1 MTAITTND
9 IRALRAKTGAGL
21 MDCKRALEEAKGE
34 EVGAEL
40 ILKEKGLAE
49 VEKRAERPAREG
61 RVFLHRE
68 GSRAALVALVCETD
82 FVARNA
88 EFLIAGSRIAARA
101 CELGLQ
107 APDRETEGEVSG
119 LASLLKE
126 NIGIKGMVFVEARPG
141 ESLDLYLHGEGSIG
155 VALRAR
161 LEGGT
166 GTARGE
172 AEAFLHDLALH
183 IAAFGPLFV
192 DQSHIPESYK
202 EDLEESFR
210 KDMAEDERLRGKN
223 AKMLENILAGKMRKG
238 LASISLIDQAFVK
251 DESLTVATAIA
262 RLREAGGVLLSLVD
276 FSRLKIGE

>member
-34 EVGAEL
+34 EVAAEL
-40 ILKEKGLAE
+40 ILKEKGLADA
-49 VEKRAERPAREG
+49 EKRSERIAREG
-61 RVFLHRE
+61 RVFLHRD
-68 GSRAALVALVCETD
+68 GPRAALVALVCETD

-88 EFLIAGSRIAARA
+88 EFRMAGSRIAARA

-107 APDRETEGEVSG
+107 AADRVTEGEISG
-119 LASLLKE
+119 LASILKE
-126 NIGIKGMVFVEARPG
+126 NIGIKGMSFLEAGPG

-166 GTARGE
+166 GTGRGE
-172 AEAFLHDLALH
+172 AEARLHDLALH

-192 DQSHIPESYK
+192 DQSRIPESYK
-202 EDLEESFR
+202 EELEESFR
-210 KDMAEDERLRGKN
+210 RDMAEDEMLRGKD
-223 AKMLENILAGKMRKG
+223 AKMLENILVGKMKKG
-238 LASISLIDQAFVK
+238 LASISLLDQAFIK
-251 DESLTVATAIA
+251 DESMTVAKALA
-262 RLREAGGVLLSLVD
+262 RLREVSGVLLVPVD
-276 FSRLKIGE
+276 FVRLKIGE